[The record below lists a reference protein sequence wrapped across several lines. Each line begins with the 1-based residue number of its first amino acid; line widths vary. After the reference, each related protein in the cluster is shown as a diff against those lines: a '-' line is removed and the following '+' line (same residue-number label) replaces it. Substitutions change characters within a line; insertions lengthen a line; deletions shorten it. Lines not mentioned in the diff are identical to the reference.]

1 MILREAGMEMI
12 DAVMK
17 WIVAPVTG
25 FVIFMFN
32 RQQRHETEI
41 AVIRATMSEQK
52 TAHDREFKE
61 MRENF
66 KAVFAKLDSIEQAL
80 RK

>member
-1 MILREAGMEMI
+1 MDIL

-17 WIVAPVTG
+17 WVVAPVAA
-25 FVIFMFN
+25 FVWLLHN
-32 RQQRHETEI
+32 RTNAHATEI
-41 AVIRATMSEQK
+41 AVLKATTTANKE
-52 TAHDREFKE
+52 AHDREFKE

-66 KAVFAKLDSIEQAL
+66 KAVIAKLDSIEQAL